1 MSAVTALLLAVSLAA
16 ASTAPPDPDTVVSP
30 LDVPGH
36 ANKVVMHKPDR
47 NGDKVICKNETVP
60 DSRLTQR
67 TCARR
72 RDREAVAAEHR
83 QLITDKQHRCD
94 IVGAC

>member
-1 MSAVTALLLAVSLAA
+1 MPAALAILLAA
-16 ASTAPPDPDTVVSP
+16 ALAASAAPPDPDTVVSP

-36 ANKVVMHKPDR
+36 TNKVVMSKPDR
-47 NGDKVICKNETVP
+47 NGDKVICRTEPVP
-60 DSRLTQR
+60 DSRLTKR

-72 RDREAVAAEHR
+72 RDREAASAR
-83 QLITDKQHRCD
+83 QQQLITERQHRCD

>member
-1 MSAVTALLLAVSLAA
+1 MSAVLALLFAVSLAA
-16 ASTAPPDPDTVVSP
+16 AAPPDPDTVVSP

-36 ANKVVMHKPDR
+36 ANKVVMSRPDR
-47 NGDKVICKNETVP
+47 DGDKVICRNEPVP
-60 DSRLTQR
+60 DSRLTKR

-72 RDREAVAAEHR
+72 RDRDALAADHQR
-83 QLITDKQHRCD
+83 LITDKQHRCD

>member
-1 MSAVTALLLAVSLAA
+1 MPAPLALLLAATLAA
-16 ASTAPPDPDTVVSP
+16 SAAPPDPDAVVSP

-36 ANKVVMHKPDR
+36 SGKVVMSKPDR
-47 NGDKVICKNETVP
+47 NGDKVICKTEAVP
-60 DSRLTQR
+60 DSRLTKR

-72 RDREAVAAEHR
+72 KDREAVSAEHR
-83 QLITDKQHRCD
+83 QLVTDKQHRCD